1 MVLEA
6 GGSRPLVHPNK
17 ICTFRFSTI
26 RFDLLEW
33 RSVIA
38 PLAQLVEQRTLNPQ
52 VLGSNPR
59 GGTIVMYEMNA
70 IILCG
75 GQGIR
80 LRPLTEDIPKPLV
93 HVRGRPIIDF
103 IIEFLR
109 NQNVTEITIAGGYLV
124 EKLEQHFVD
133 DNHVKVI
140 DTGDCD
146 IIERLKLLLTDDT
159 KETLVVY
166 GDTLSDVNLKEL
178 VEAHQNSRREVTVTV
193 WPLKSSFGVFDLDA
207 SSNVTSYAEK
217 PELDKWINIGYF
229 VLSKSAI
236 NNLQKFTSFEAFL
249 SDLTSR
255 RQLHAFQHR
264 SIQATINSWTELEE
278 AESELIC

>member
-1 MVLEA
+1 
-6 GGSRPLVHPNK
+6 
-17 ICTFRFSTI
+17 
-26 RFDLLEW
+26 
-33 RSVIA
+33 
-38 PLAQLVEQRTLNPQ
+38 
-52 VLGSNPR
+52 
-59 GGTIVMYEMNA
+59 MYEMNA

-93 HVRGRPIIDF
+93 RVRGRPIIDF

-146 IIERLKLLLTDDT
+146 IIERLKLLLAGDAN
-159 KETLVVY
+159 ETLILY
-166 GDTLSDVNLKEL
+166 GDTLSDVNLADLLSTHHKSKC
-178 VEAHQNSRREVTVTV
+178 EATVTV

-207 SSNVTSYAEK
+207 SSNVTIYAEK
-217 PELDKWINIGYF
+217 PELDKWINISYS

-236 NNLQKFTSFEAFL
+236 NNLQKFTSFEAFIT
-249 SDLTSR
+249 DLTLHN
-255 RQLHAFQHR
+255 QLHAFQHR
-264 SIQATINSWTELEE
+264 SIQATINSRAELEE

>member
-1 MVLEA
+1 
-6 GGSRPLVHPNK
+6 
-17 ICTFRFSTI
+17 
-26 RFDLLEW
+26 
-33 RSVIA
+33 
-38 PLAQLVEQRTLNPQ
+38 
-52 VLGSNPR
+52 
-59 GGTIVMYEMNA
+59 MYEMNA

-80 LRPLTEDIPKPLV
+80 LRPLTADIPKPLV
-93 HVRGRPIIDF
+93 PVRGRPIIDF

-109 NQNVTEITIAGGYLV
+109 MQNVLDITVAGGYLV
-124 EKLEQHFVD
+124 EKLVQHFHD
-133 DNHVKVI
+133 DEHVKVV

-146 IIERLKLLLTDDT
+146 IIDRLKLLLAGDAT
-159 KETLVVY
+159 ETLVLY
-166 GDTLSDVNLKEL
+166 GDTLSDVNLVDLLSAHHKSKC
-178 VEAHQNSRREVTVTV
+178 EATVTV
-193 WPLKSSFGVFDLDA
+193 WPLKSSFGIFDLDA
-207 SSNVTSYAEK
+207 SSNMTRYTEK

>member
-1 MVLEA
+1 MFA
-6 GGSRPLVHPNK
+6 
-17 ICTFRFSTI
+17 
-26 RFDLLEW
+26 FDLLEW

-80 LRPLTEDIPKPLV
+80 LRPLTADIPKPLV
-93 HVRGRPIIDF
+93 PVRGRPIIDL

-109 NQNVTEITIAGGYLV
+109 NQNVTDITVAGGYLV
-124 EKLEQHFVD
+124 EKLEQHFLS
-133 DNHVKVI
+133 DNQVKVI

-146 IIERLKLLLTDDT
+146 IIDRLKLLLVGDAN
-159 KETLVVY
+159 ETLVLY
-166 GDTLSDVNLKEL
+166 GDTLSDVNLVDLLSAHRKSKC
-178 VEAHQNSRREVTVTV
+178 EATVTV
-193 WPLKSSFGVFDLDA
+193 WPLKSSFGIFDLDET
-207 SSNVTSYAEK
+207 SRVTQYEEK

-236 NNLQKFTSFEAFL
+236 SALRQFKTFEEFL
-249 SDLTSR
+249 ASLTSR
-255 RQLHAFQHR
+255 RQLRAFKHR
-264 SIQATINSWTELEE
+264 GMHITINSRAELEE
-278 AESELIC
+278 AENLLASSAD